1 MKYKNLEGTELE
13 GIPEVI
19 IDRMLECQVEQGNKA
34 DIDVFKKNRR
44 AYINN
49 GGFNWNDTHEDVY
62 IWSDVLLE
70 KNFDSFYKFHNLW
83 QQTDKEPQSPFNQ
96 QVGGNH
102 YKDYQIQPIE
112 FIIANN
118 IGFIEGNVIK
128 YVCRHKD
135 KNGKEDILKAIHYLR
150 LLLNSQYPENTS
162 KKQAKKI
169 MQLKIIYNN
178 LIINKNNFKK
188 YLLLSKKSYTFAID
202 N

>member
-1 MKYKNLEGTELE
+1 MMKYKNLEGTELE

-19 IDRMLECQVEQGNKA
+19 LDRTLKCQVGQGNKA
-34 DIDVFKKNRR
+34 
-44 AYINN
+44 
-49 GGFNWNDTHEDVY
+49 
-62 IWSDVLLE
+62 
-70 KNFDSFYKFHNLW
+70 
-83 QQTDKEPQSPFNQ
+83 DKEPQSPFNQ

-135 KNGKEDILKAIHYLR
+135 KNGKEDILKAIHYLQ

-162 KKQAKKI
+162 KK
-169 MQLKIIYNN
+169 
-178 LIINKNNFKK
+178 
-188 YLLLSKKSYTFAID
+188 
-202 N
+202 

>member
-1 MKYKNLEGTELE
+1 MIYKNLEGTELE

-19 IDRMLECQVEQGNKA
+19 IDRMLECRVERGNKA
-34 DIDVFKKNRR
+34 
-44 AYINN
+44 
-49 GGFNWNDTHEDVY
+49 
-62 IWSDVLLE
+62 
-70 KNFDSFYKFHNLW
+70 
-83 QQTDKEPQSPFNQ
+83 DKEPQSPFEQ

-102 YKDYQIQPIE
+102 YKDYKIQPIE

-162 KKQAKKI
+162 KK
-169 MQLKIIYNN
+169 
-178 LIINKNNFKK
+178 
-188 YLLLSKKSYTFAID
+188 
-202 N
+202 